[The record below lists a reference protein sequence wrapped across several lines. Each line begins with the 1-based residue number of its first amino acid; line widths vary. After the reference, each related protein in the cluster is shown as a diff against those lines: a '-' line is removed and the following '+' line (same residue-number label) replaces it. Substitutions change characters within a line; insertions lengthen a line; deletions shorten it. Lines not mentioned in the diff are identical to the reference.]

1 MFFSADIDYPKRL
14 ETAGLAEPN
23 TLYPYATGKIVVWVP
38 NQSKLD
44 LGRGLRV
51 LLDPGIQKIA
61 IANPAHA
68 PYGRA
73 AVAALRHEGLYD
85 QVSPKFV
92 LGENISQTATFV
104 VSGSA
109 DVGILALSLALAPSM
124 KDKGRYAEIPAE
136 DYPAIEQGAVIL
148 KSSPHKDIARQ
159 FVEFVKTPPI
169 QDLLRSYGFAV
180 PAAPGLSG
188 KAQEKNSTKGRNN
201 ETVLVVQHIHSV
213 DQRGRGTDQRSSK
226 AAPRKPISKKPSAS
240 ARVTSQEV
248 QELRDALAAQQKQS
262 EEQRQQLEQLKSQL
276 QQLLDATQQASATA
290 QKVQGSAEQAQATAA
305 QAQQSAAEAQHQA
318 DQVSSSVTET
328 KTALALVDKQSKDEN
343 KKLSALQEAL
353 GRFRFIGDIRVR
365 GEDFFQDCSSCV
377 DPQSRPYS
385 AALRRRRQAERG
397 LYRWLPAYFRLPG
410 RFQQHQRNP
419 DQFLYPQDHRH
430 RPCLRDLSSRR
441 PRLDQPHRWQIWLY
455 LATHPDDFRL
465 GLES

>member
-1 MFFSADIDYPKRL
+1 MNFKRLVLAVILMSGFGGRFCVAQDITVVAASDLQFAFHDVGERFEKATGKQVKLIFGSSGNFFAQLQNGAPFDVFFSADIDYPKRL

-44 LGRGLRV
+44 LALGLRV

-85 QVSPKFV
+85 QISPKFV

-109 DVGILALSLALAPSM
+109 DIGILALSLALAPSL
-124 KDKGRYAEIPAE
+124 KEKGRHGEIPAE

-188 KAQEKNSTKGRNN
+188 KAQAEKLN
-201 ETVLVVQHIHSV
+201 
-213 DQRGRGTDQRSSK
+213 QR
-226 AAPRKPISKKPSAS
+226 
-240 ARVTSQEV
+240 E
-248 QELRDALAAQQKQS
+248 KQ
-262 EEQRQQLEQLKSQL
+262 
-276 QQLLDATQQASATA
+276 
-290 QKVQGSAEQAQATAA
+290 
-305 QAQQSAAEAQHQA
+305 
-318 DQVSSSVTET
+318 
-328 KTALALVDKQSKDEN
+328 
-343 KKLSALQEAL
+343 
-353 GRFRFIGDIRVR
+353 
-365 GEDFFQDCSSCV
+365 
-377 DPQSRPYS
+377 
-385 AALRRRRQAERG
+385 
-397 LYRWLPAYFRLPG
+397 
-410 RFQQHQRNP
+410 
-419 DQFLYPQDHRH
+419 
-430 RPCLRDLSSRR
+430 
-441 PRLDQPHRWQIWLY
+441 
-455 LATHPDDFRL
+455 
-465 GLES
+465 